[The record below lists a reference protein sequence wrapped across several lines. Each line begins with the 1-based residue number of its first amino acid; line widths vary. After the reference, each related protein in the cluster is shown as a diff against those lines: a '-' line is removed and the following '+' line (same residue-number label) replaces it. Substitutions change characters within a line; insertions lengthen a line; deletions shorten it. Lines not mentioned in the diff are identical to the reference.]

1 MRARATSLHQ
11 VRSTVFIQPKAGAYP
26 DAEFAHHYDPK
37 KKSVL
42 REKDRMALFKHLKAH
57 LPL

>member
-1 MRARATSLHQ
+1 MNKRATFLHQ
-11 VRSTVFIQPKAGAYP
+11 VQSTVFMQPKADFYP

-42 REKDRMALFKHLKAH
+42 REEDRMALFKHLKAH